1 MRPYATTRERVA
13 PPSRTRPEQGRE
25 RSSARQLVRPAPFGA
40 RGAYAFAYERVL
52 WPTWQRIVNGRA
64 IFDRLSFLE
73 ATEWRTPQELE
84 ALQVEQLRAL
94 LGYAGTH
101 VPYYR
106 ELFAKVH
113 FDPRSVRQRKDL
125 EQIPLLSRDTVRERY
140 ADLVDPAHQGQNH
153 KKGTSGSTG
162 APLQFEYSNES
173 ESWRQAIRLRGY
185 RWAGYRPGLPT
196 LFYWPEGIVQTG
208 LRHAKTELDRA
219 LRRETYEDPLLH
231 DPASLD
237 RVISA
242 VRRMRPNVI
251 VGYTQALVLLARHVE
266 ERGARDW
273 DDIPVI
279 CGAEAVLPGD
289 REVLGRVFGPE
300 IFETYGSRETMMV
313 ASECCA
319 HDGMHIAEENVVVEL
334 VDVDGAC
341 SPGDAGDVAVTD
353 LHNFGM
359 PLIRYVNGDVAVM
372 DGRGI
377 CACGRG
383 LRRLARLEGRRSD
396 TLRDAYGN
404 AIPGMTFHALFVQ
417 REDVVRRF
425 QAVQRATG
433 DVELRIVRG
442 TAWSEKTFEPIV
454 GRLRS
459 YLRGLPLSVLY
470 VDEIPPSASGKYRP
484 IVAEHV

>member
-1 MRPYATTRERVA
+1 M
-13 PPSRTRPEQGRE
+13 
-25 RSSARQLVRPAPFGA
+25 
-40 RGAYAFAYERVL
+40 
-52 WPTWQRIVNGRA
+52 
-64 IFDRLSFLE
+64 
-73 ATEWRTPQELE
+73 
-84 ALQVEQLRAL
+84 
-94 LGYAGTH
+94 
-101 VPYYR
+101 
-106 ELFAKVH
+106 
-113 FDPRSVRQRKDL
+113 
-125 EQIPLLSRDTVRERY
+125 
-140 ADLVDPAHQGQNH
+140 
-153 KKGTSGSTG
+153 
-162 APLQFEYSNES
+162 
-173 ESWRQAIRLRGY
+173 
-185 RWAGYRPGLPT
+185 
-196 LFYWPEGIVQTG
+196 
-208 LRHAKTELDRA
+208 
-219 LRRETYEDPLLH
+219 
-231 DPASLD
+231 
-237 RVISA
+237 
-242 VRRMRPNVI
+242 
-251 VGYTQALVLLARHVE
+251 
-266 ERGARDW
+266 
-273 DDIPVI
+273 
-279 CGAEAVLPGD
+279 
-289 REVLGRVFGPE
+289 FGPE

-383 LRRLARLEGRRSD
+383 LRRLARLEGRRRVVVHTDSQYVQ
-396 TLRDAYGN
+396 L
-404 AIPGMTFHALFVQ
+404 GMTEWLANWIRRGWRTAANAPVKNADLWRRLAELAAQHEV
-417 REDVVRRF
+417 EWRF